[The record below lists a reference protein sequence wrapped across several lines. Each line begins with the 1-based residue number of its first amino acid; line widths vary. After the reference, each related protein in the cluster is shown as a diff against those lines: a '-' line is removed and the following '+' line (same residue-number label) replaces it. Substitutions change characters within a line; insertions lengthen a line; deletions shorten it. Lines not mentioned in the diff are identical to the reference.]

1 MATSSIRRL
10 PMRVMDSQQSLAQD
24 QNTMPTAS
32 CSASPSKVAHTRS
45 PSKIPTLSDI
55 AARLNRDR
63 EVSTP
68 ASSPMKQ
75 ILGGSTSNDAT
86 RPRLELTGRITASP
100 KPAQQGDRQSPMLPT
115 SPSKMADEQMMPSC
129 LSPKAPPSGA
139 CSPTKRILPKGLPSL
154 EEIRDRLSRKG
165 LATSN
170 DDTSPN
176 MECTPS
182 SPTKLAASGLTKSP
196 EISSN
201 LEAKVALSPMVQE
214 SNPATSGATSAPS
227 KPTLTLTT
235 TGMVGS
241 QKLTHPLPAP
251 PAKVPTHPLQH
262 GWTLYFDS
270 RSAGP
275 STPGLPP
282 PSPSLPAPPKPTLS
296 SSSWEANLRTIGA
309 YASVESFLGCFA
321 KLHRPSQLER
331 HSSYHLFKDGIKPMW
346 EDPRNAKGGKWT
358 ITFRQRYPALVDR
371 SWLWLVLGLIGE
383 GMDGEDETCGA
394 VCSVRPRGDRI
405 SLWVKDMSNVEAV
418 NRIGKKLIALL
429 EIAKEP
435 GILLEFSSHSAKYD
449 DLKQQGLYYSV
460 NNAVQPMARTPTMST
475 FGAAAGLPNA
485 DGAKLAAAHAS
496 SNLMATSPTS
506 PNGKGFSHFRG
517 QQQQQQQQSPRSPI
531 AVSPNT
537 SAESQPLGRLA
548 GQPNGNSCPN
558 VGTMLGR
565 SPGNAAS
572 TANFGAL
579 GQSLAP
585 GIGINTPP
593 SGSVSPSMGAA
604 RKDAFQQPMSTASW
618 RSGRSSTSPQG
629 QGSIIA
635 ADALGAKA
643 EEGSLSR
650 SVSPLKA
657 D

>member
-10 PMRVMDSQQSLAQD
+10 PMRIIDSQQSLAQD
-24 QNTMPTAS
+24 ENTMPTAS

-63 EVSTP
+63 ELSTP
-68 ASSPMKQ
+68 ASSPIKQ
-75 ILGGSTSNDAT
+75 ILGASTSNDAT
-86 RPRLELTGRITASP
+86 RPRLELTGRITASS
-100 KPAQQGDRQSPMLPT
+100 KPAQQGDRQSPMLPA

-129 LSPKAPPSGA
+129 LSPKAPSSGA
-139 CSPTKRILPKGLPSL
+139 CSPTKPILPNALPSL

-170 DDTSPN
+170 DDTTPN
-176 MECTPS
+176 MQCKSS
-182 SPTKLAASGLTKSP
+182 SPTKLAASRLAKSP

-214 SNPATSGATSAPS
+214 SNPATPAPS
-227 KPTLTLTT
+227 KPTLTPTT

-251 PAKVPTHPLQH
+251 PAKAPTHPLQH
-262 GWTLYFDS
+262 EWTLYFDS

-282 PSPSLPAPPKPTLS
+282 PSPSLPAPPKATLS

-371 SWLWLVLGLIGE
+371 SWLWLVLALIGE

-460 NNAVQPMARTPTMST
+460 NNAVQPMARTPTMCT

-496 SNLMATSPTS
+496 LNLMATSPTS
-506 PNGKGFSHFRG
+506 PN
-517 QQQQQQQQSPRSPI
+517 
-531 AVSPNT
+531 
-537 SAESQPLGRLA
+537 ESQPFGRLA
-548 GQPNGNSCPN
+548 GQSNGNSCPN
-558 VGTMLGR
+558 VGAMLGR

-572 TANFGAL
+572 DGNFGVL
-579 GQSLAP
+579 GQSLVP

-604 RKDAFQQPMSTASW
+604 RKDAFQRSISTASW
-618 RSGRSSTSPQG
+618 RSGRSSTSPQR
-629 QGSIIA
+629 QGSIVA
-635 ADALGAKA
+635 ADALGGKTDQ
-643 EEGSLSR
+643 GSLSR
-650 SVSPLKA
+650 SVSPLKT